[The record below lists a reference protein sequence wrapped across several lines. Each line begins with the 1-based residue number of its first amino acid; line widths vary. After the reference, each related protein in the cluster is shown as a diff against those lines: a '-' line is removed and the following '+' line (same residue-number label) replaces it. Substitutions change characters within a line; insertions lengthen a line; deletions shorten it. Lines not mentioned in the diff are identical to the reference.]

1 MSHPQGKCNRTLSSY
16 TPKKRPQMLIKHGFK
31 CLPARNKQPIDRHKG
46 SDYDSLKFSAKQ
58 WKAAQQFV
66 MKTGAESNIT
76 VVDVDGDYEWFAA
89 FSKKYKFPD
98 TARVDTPSG
107 GFHLYFQYDERI
119 QDMTKGWANGS
130 KFGQEHEIDIDI
142 RSGGIIVGPGSL
154 Y

>member
-1 MSHPQGKCNRTLSSY
+1 MDVANVSRKLYKYSPGKAPL
-16 TPKKRPQMLIKHGFK
+16 QLIKHGYK
-31 CLPARNKQPIDRHKG
+31 CLPGREKRPIDRHKG
-46 SDYDSLKFSAKQ
+46 SNYDDLKFTKRQ
-58 WKAAQQFV
+58 WKAAQQCI

-76 VVDVDGDYEWFAA
+76 VVDVDGDYDWYDA
-89 FSKKYKFPD
+89 FSKKYKFPE